1 LALVIVYYS
10 DVMNAPK
17 QQHDIRV
24 TVEVM
29 YSPGHSRAGA
39 YFYIYFIRIENL
51 GSLTAQLLRRH
62 WFIRD
67 ATGHTQEV
75 EGEGV
80 IGEQPI
86 LEPGGSFQ
94 YNSGV
99 PIASPPGKMHGYYVF
114 KDELG
119 TEFKAEVPGFELLQP
134 TELASTPDSRPSVKR
149 IVN

>member
-1 LALVIVYYS
+1 MDAI
-10 DVMNAPK
+10 PK
-17 QQHDIRV
+17 QHDILV

-39 YFYIYFIRIENL
+39 YFYIYFIRIENRGL
-51 GSLTAQLLRRH
+51 LTAQLLRRH

-67 ATGHTQEV
+67 ASGYAHEV

-86 LEPGGSFQ
+86 LSPGETFQ

-99 PIASPPGKMHGYYVF
+99 PIASTPGEMHGFYTF
-114 KDELG
+114 KDEHDN
-119 TEFKAEVPGFELLQP
+119 EFRAEVPCFVLPEVAMHTSNIGSSP
-134 TELASTPDSRPSVKR
+134 NAKR
-149 IVN
+149 VVN

>member
-1 LALVIVYYS
+1 MGS
-10 DVMNAPK
+10 ESK
-17 QQHDIRV
+17 EKHDIRV

-39 YFYIYFIRIENL
+39 YFYIYFIRIENF
-51 GSLTAQLLRRH
+51 GTLTAQLLRRH

-67 ATGHTQEV
+67 ATGHSQEV

-86 LEPGGSFQ
+86 LEPGASFQ
-94 YNSGV
+94 YHSGV
-99 PIASPPGKMHGYYVF
+99 PISSTPGTMHGYFTF
-114 KDELG
+114 KDEVG
-119 TEFKAEVPGFELLQP
+119 AEFKAQVPAFELPQP
-134 TELASTPDSRPSVKR
+134 AMMVAANDSRPTVKR

>member
-1 LALVIVYYS
+1 
-10 DVMNAPK
+10 MN
-17 QQHDIRV
+17 QTQEQHDIRV

-67 ATGHTQEV
+67 ATGYTQEV

-86 LEPGGSFQ
+86 LKPGGSFQ
-94 YNSGV
+94 YHSGV
-99 PIASPPGKMHGYYVF
+99 PIASAPGKMHGYYVF

-119 TEFKAEVPGFELLQP
+119 TEFRAEVPGFELLQP
-134 TELASTPDSRPSVKR
+134 VELVSTPDSRPSVKR

>member
-1 LALVIVYYS
+1 MS
-10 DVMNAPK
+10 APTE
-17 QQHDIRV
+17 QHDIRV

-39 YFYIYFIRIENL
+39 YFYIYFIRIENF
-51 GSLTAQLLRRH
+51 GALTAQLLRRH

-86 LEPGGSFQ
+86 LEPGASFQ
-94 YNSGV
+94 YHSGV
-99 PIASPPGKMHGYYVF
+99 PIASAPGKMHGYYVF

-119 TEFKAEVPGFELLQP
+119 AEFKAEVPGFELPQP
-134 TELASTPDSRPSVKR
+134 SQLTSVNDSRPSVKR
-149 IVN
+149 VVN

>member
-1 LALVIVYYS
+1 MS
-10 DVMNAPK
+10 GESK
-17 QQHDIRV
+17 EKHDIRV

-39 YFYIYFIRIENL
+39 YFYIYFIRIENF
-51 GSLTAQLLRRH
+51 GSVTAQLLRRH

-67 ATGHTQEV
+67 ATGETQEV

-86 LEPGGSFQ
+86 LEPGASFQ
-94 YNSGV
+94 YHSGV
-99 PIASPPGKMHGYYVF
+99 PISSTPGKMHGYFTF

-119 TEFKAEVPGFELLQP
+119 AEFKAQVPAFELPQP
-134 TELASTPDSRPSVKR
+134 TVLVAANDSRPAVKR